1 MFKKLSWLALLL
13 YETACLLCLCICL
26 CVTPTDPEDQDVD
39 PGTDVNLF
47 SITGSVLNKNGY
59 PIIGAKANLKRYG
72 LSAVTNQNGKYSIS
86 GIPAKALSKSSR
98 TLNDTLV
105 DTLIV
110 QVANEYGD
118 STTITLTEV
127 KSGVVFELP
136 PEYVVQRNISGPISP
151 DDTARIGSIIA
162 HVFDSDAPEQVKTI
176 NLWHDKYN
184 QTFNSFAYFT
194 TDTDKDYVLY
204 VKIFDTTGYF
214 LGQSDYYHFTDQT
227 GDIEFVKPIAYN
239 NGAPKITLSHYPEMV
254 YSGDTVNLVVTVK
267 DSFGTV
273 HSCNVVIGDV
283 TSNDS
288 ITYTL
293 EPDSTS
299 ALFIDT
305 ISWEVYAD
313 SVDIWYLVKAYA
325 VNNFRNSSTD
335 SIKYIRVTRN
345 PTISFEVSGTT
356 NNSIF
361 WKPDSTTI
369 GKIGVSRHDIWNT
382 IYYTALKEIF
392 INLTGIGDT
401 TTIDVKYPLSSL
413 EYRNEYF
420 MFALP
425 KESYYPNDTTF
436 TITRKVVYNR
446 IYGNTSNDTLSSTA
460 NFRYLHN

>member
-1 MFKKLSWLALLL
+1 MFKKFPWLVWLVLLL
-13 YETACLLCLCICL
+13 TACLFCL

-39 PGTDVNLF
+39 PRTDVNLF
-47 SITGSVLNKNGY
+47 TITGSVLNKNGF

-86 GIPAKALSKSSR
+86 GTPAKALSKSSH

-151 DDTARIGSIIA
+151 DDTSRIGSIIA

-239 NGAPKITLSHYPEMV
+239 NGSPKITLSYYPEML
-254 YSGDTVNLVVTVK
+254 YPGDTVNLIVTVK

-273 HSCNVVIGDV
+273 HSCNVVIGELIDYV
-283 TSNDS
+283 ISNDS
-288 ITYTL
+288 TTYIL

-305 ISWEVYAD
+305 ISWVCTGKLEH
-313 SVDIWYLVKAYA
+313 WYYVKAYA
-325 VNNFRNSSTD
+325 ENNFRNSKVD
-335 SIKYIRVTRN
+335 SLAYIHVTRN

-369 GKIGVSRHDIWNT
+369 GKIGVSRDDIWNT
-382 IYYTALKEIF
+382 NYYTALKEIF

-401 TTIDVKYPLSSL
+401 TVIDVKYTIKDLR
-413 EYRNEYF
+413 YRDSNSVF
-420 MFALP
+420 IPP

-460 NFRYLHN
+460 NFSYLHH

>member
-1 MFKKLSWLALLL
+1 MFKKLSWLGTLL
-13 YETACLLCLCICL
+13 TACLFCL
-26 CVTPTDPEDQDVD
+26 CVTPTDLEDQDVD

-47 SITGSVLNKNGY
+47 SITGSVLNKNGF

-72 LSAVTNQNGKYSIS
+72 LSAVTDQNGKYSIS
-86 GIPAKALSKSSR
+86 GSPTKALSKSSY
-98 TLNDTLV
+98 TLDDTLV
-105 DTLIV
+105 DTLLV

-127 KSGVVFELP
+127 KSGVIFELP

-151 DDTARIGSIIA
+151 DDTARIGSIVA
-162 HVFDSDAPEQVKTI
+162 YVFDSDAPEQVKTI

-227 GDIEFVKPIAYN
+227 GDIEFVKPIVYN
-239 NGAPKITLSHYPEMV
+239 NGAPKITLSYYPKML
-254 YSGDTVNLVVTVK
+254 YPGDTVNLIVTVR

-273 HSCNVVIGDV
+273 HSCNVVISDV
-283 TSNDS
+283 MSNDS
-288 ITYTL
+288 TTYIL

-305 ISWEVYAD
+305 ISREVYAD
-313 SVDIWYLVKAYA
+313 SVNSWYLVKAYA
-325 VNNFRNSSTD
+325 VNNFRNSSMD
-335 SIKYIRVTRN
+335 SLAYIRVTRN

-356 NNSIF
+356 NNSVF
-361 WKPDSTTI
+361 WKSDSTTI
-369 GKIGVSRHDIWNT
+369 GKIGVIRHEIWNT
-382 IYYTALKEIF
+382 NYYTALKEIF

-401 TTIDVKYPLSSL
+401 TVIDVKYTMNDWRYEDSNSL
-413 EYRNEYF
+413 F
-420 MFALP
+420 IPP
-425 KESYYPNDTTF
+425 KESYYPNDTTI
-436 TITRKVVYNR
+436 TVTRKVVYNR
-446 IYGNTSNDTLSSTA
+446 TYGNTANDTVSSTA
-460 NFRYLHN
+460 NFRYLHK